1 MLWSSNNDKKY
12 SLKEAH
18 QWASKQFQILRYGR
32 LKYYILSKQISRTDY
47 LHGILIQILPKLI
60 TISLVVVVIAICHHY
75 GVYCLESGSLRNFI
89 NGGLL

>member
-12 SLKEAH
+12 SLKKAH

-32 LKYYILSKQISRTDY
+32 LKYDVLNKHVSRTEY
-47 LHGILIQILPKLI
+47 LQRNLKQILPILI
-60 TISLVVVVIAICHHY
+60 PILLLSIIITCYYY
-75 GVYCLESGSLRNFI
+75 GFYCLESGSLRNFI